1 MKASFKKLTLL
12 VFHRERHRV
21 IEMLQDLGVLHI
33 DYEND
38 PQSEDI
44 ASLEQERNKLNKVI
58 EIIEEQ
64 HSDDSDKKKSANHSI
79 KGIIE
84 NVLKLKHRLEANLL
98 EKESLLKEKLQR
110 IPWNDLDL
118 AKIERLREQG
128 LNVNFYVAHKKEFDA
143 YDFSSLICEV
153 VHRSS
158 DQVYFVIISKAQE
171 QLPFETVTVP
181 EQTLS
186 ELIQAEEHLI
196 TEYEQIQSDIAKYA
210 NHLTEL
216 KVHLKT
222 LENKLTL
229 LKAQAGF
236 NEHKT
241 GKILSLKG
249 WFPIEVESDL
259 INSLNN
265 EQLSFSID
273 EPQPGD
279 DVPVKLKNK
288 SYSKLFEPITRIFE
302 LPNYYEWDPT
312 PLIAVFYPIMFA
324 YCLGDAGY
332 GIIFFLAALT
342 GFFTF
347 LKQSKNLA
355 LLGMVLGLTTTIMG
369 LVKSGSIFG
378 IPTNSDQWEIFQML
392 GDYVLIPD
400 DRNFIFNAFNVALI
414 IGVVQIFLGIFVSI
428 YNKLRYDHYST
439 AIWQVG
445 KLFIVTG
452 LIWIFL
458 ADMQEVESLQILGI
472 SRQVLLIVGVLLVL
486 FFHDMK
492 QSLGARAASGFLP
505 LFFIFTGV
513 LGDVLSYVRLFALG
527 VASSVLGLVVNQI
540 GMQIMGDQWW
550 GILIGVVFLLFG
562 HTLNFC
568 IAVLGSFVH
577 PLRLTFVEFY
587 NNAQFKGGGKIYRP
601 LKKQNIES

>member
-44 ASLEQERNKLNKVI
+44 ASLEQESNKLNKVI

-259 INSLNN
+259 IDSLNN
-265 EQLSFSID
+265 ERLSFSID

-378 IPTNSDQWEIFQML
+378 IPTNSDQWEIFQLL